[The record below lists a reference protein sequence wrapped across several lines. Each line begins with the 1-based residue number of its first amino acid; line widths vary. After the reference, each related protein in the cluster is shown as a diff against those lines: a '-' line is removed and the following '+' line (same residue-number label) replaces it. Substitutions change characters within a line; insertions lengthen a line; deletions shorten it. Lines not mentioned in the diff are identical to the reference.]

1 MQCINTCVLIEEN
14 LHVIDFKISYAIC
27 YILACIPNC
36 KPRETCTN
44 KDKGY
49 FVDVK
54 FLQLGEVVIPSTVQE
69 RFMRALTLQ
78 EESDRE
84 TLVQEAMVVRK
95 STNAMVSFSL
105 SKLYR
110 TNVGWL
116 NYYCL
121 TSCSRMLH
129 SFGLKRHNS
138 GEGLRRSDLCLAL
151 MAFKQGGVLI
161 VTHLLRSTR
170 DLK

>member
-1 MQCINTCVLIEEN
+1 MQCMNTCVLIEEN
-14 LHVIDFKISYAIC
+14 SHVIGFKISYAI
-27 YILACIPNC
+27 YYVLACIPNC

-54 FLQLGEVVIPSTVQE
+54 FLQLGEVVIPSAVQE

-95 STNAMVSFSL
+95 STNAMVSFFTFDTLQIQSL
-105 SKLYR
+105 MVEFLLF
-110 TNVGWL
+110 NVL
-116 NYYCL
+116 LENVAL
-121 TSCSRMLH
+121 IRFETSQFRSAAFRPMLGAH
-129 SFGLKRHNS
+129 GL
-138 GEGLRRSDLCLAL
+138 
-151 MAFKQGGVLI
+151 
-161 VTHLLRSTR
+161 
-170 DLK
+170 

>member
-1 MQCINTCVLIEEN
+1 MQCMNTCVLIEEN
-14 LHVIDFKISYAIC
+14 SHVIGFKISYAI
-27 YILACIPNC
+27 YYVLACIPNC

-95 STNAMVSFSL
+95 STNAMVSFSH
-105 SKLYR
+105 STLYR
-110 TNVGWL
+110 TNVEWL
-116 NYYCL
+116 NFYCV

-129 SFGLKRHNS
+129 SFGLKRQNS
-138 GEGLRRSDLCLAL
+138 GEGLRYSCLCLAL
-151 MAFKQGGVLI
+151 VAFNQEGVLI